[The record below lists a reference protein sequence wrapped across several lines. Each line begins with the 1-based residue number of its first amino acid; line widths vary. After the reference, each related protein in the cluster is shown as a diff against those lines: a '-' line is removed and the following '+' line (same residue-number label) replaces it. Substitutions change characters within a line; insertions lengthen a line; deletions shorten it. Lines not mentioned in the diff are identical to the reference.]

1 MAASK
6 AAWRIAVALSA
17 LHLLGV
23 CLAQEENVKPLPLP
37 AGKGAYVRRNYNDDC
52 LKWGRAFTV
61 EAYRQIG
68 LKNPAWDEGVFKLL
82 ELYCQFRIARANFQD
97 LCAAGE
103 PLVKAGCNDPLVL
116 YIVGEAVWE
125 SGRPA
130 EAEPLA
136 IRALEGF
143 KTVPYS
149 KAIAWDAPVTLRE
162 VARRLGKEDAAKAA
176 TELSLQWLAQ
186 AAAEPAVQAAN
197 RRPFWRY
204 LTFRLNDDYQ
214 YRLRQEAYAA
224 LQAQPNADPWLV
236 DMVGGEYRL
245 GVAWEARGEGFAD
258 TVTEEAG
265 KIFEDNLTQARTC
278 YTRAWRVHPE
288 YPEAA
293 TRLISIA
300 GTDGEGAEG
309 ECRKWFDRAVAAQF
323 DYTGAYDSYA
333 WALDP
338 RWGGSFEQM
347 LAFGAECLATGRFD
361 TDVPWYYLDAVYSIT
376 NDDHATSYWD
386 KPEVWDGARQVCQG
400 YANAQ
405 GEFADRVVNWRS
417 REASLA
423 WRTRHYREALALMKD
438 LGQRLNRT
446 YFEAFNVT
454 MAWVWG
460 QVMCMSCNEGP
471 KVQRAEVLYE
481 AGDLEPALAAFK
493 PMAALL
499 GAPESQVYLNG
510 RIVCLEK
517 EIALARG
524 EWAPLQPDAALTGW
538 HRVWGDWTVGG
549 DGTLQTTSPRDT
561 FLACRMRAGEAYE
574 IAGTI
579 EVPGDGSQANAGVIV
594 GLDLSG
600 KPYWSTLQL
609 VGKDGEA
616 QWCHHFRREAGVKL
630 PRASR
635 YEVVLRVEHGQAT
648 AVVNGQQCFQ
658 GEPLYTSVAEAP
670 GLLVGFGAEA
680 YEGDAG
686 VKYRD
691 FRLRKLTAPPANPA
705 PLPAGN

>member
-6 AAWRIAVALSA
+6 AAWRMTVALLA
-17 LHLLGV
+17 LPLLGV
-23 CLAQEENVKPLPLP
+23 CLAQEEIVKPQPLP
-37 AGKGAYVRRNYNDDC
+37 AGKTAYVTKNYVNDC
-52 LKWGRAFTV
+52 VAWGRTFTV

-68 LKNPAWDEGVFKLL
+68 LKNPAWDEGVLKLL
-82 ELYCQFRIARANFQD
+82 ELYCQFRVAKANFQD

-116 YIVGEAVWE
+116 YIVAEAVWE

-136 IRALEGF
+136 IRAIEGF

-162 VARRLGKEDAAKAA
+162 VARRLGKEDVAKAA

-186 AAAEPAVQAAN
+186 ATAEPAVQAAN
-197 RRPFWRY
+197 HRPFWRY
-204 LTFRLNDDYQ
+204 LRFRLNDDYQ
-214 YRLRQEAYAA
+214 YRLRQEAHAA
-224 LQAQPNADPWLV
+224 LQAQPNADPWFV
-236 DMVGGEYRL
+236 DMVGGNCL
-245 GVAWEARGEGFAD
+245 IGKAWEARGEGFAD
-258 TVTEEAG
+258 TVTEEG
-265 KIFEDNLTQARTC
+265 WKTFEENLKQARTC
-278 YTRAWRVHPE
+278 YTRAWRLHPE

-293 TRLISIA
+293 TGLIAIA
-300 GTDGEGAEG
+300 KTDGEGAGG
-309 ECRKWFDRAVAAQF
+309 ETRKWFDRAVAAQF

-347 LAFGAECLATGRFD
+347 LAFGTECLATGRFD
-361 TDVPWYYLDAVYSIT
+361 TDVPWYFLDAVYSIT

-386 KPEVWDGARQVCQG
+386 KPEVWEGARQVCQG
-400 YANAQ
+400 YANMQ
-405 GEFADRVVNWRS
+405 GEFPDRVVNWRS

-423 WRTRHYREALALMKD
+423 WRTRHYREALAIMKD
-438 LGQRLNRT
+438 LRERLNRT
-446 YFEAFNVT
+446 YFERFNVT

-460 QVMCMSCNEGP
+460 QVMCMCCNEAQ
-471 KVQRAEVLYE
+471 KVQQAEELYE
-481 AGDLEPALAAFK
+481 AGSLPEALAAFK
-493 PMAALL
+493 PLAALL

-524 EWAPLQPDAALTGW
+524 EWVPLQPDAALTGW
-538 HRVWGDWTVGG
+538 HSLGGDWSVGA
-549 DGTLQTTSPRDT
+549 DGTAQTTSPKGAL
-561 FLACRMRAGEAYE
+561 LACRMRAGDAYE
-574 IAGTI
+574 LAGTI
-579 EVPGDGSQANAGVIV
+579 EVPGDGSQANAGVVV
-594 GLDLSG
+594 GLDMSG
-600 KPYWSTLQL
+600 KLYWSTLQL
-609 VGKDGEA
+609 AGKDGEA
-616 QWCHHFRREAGVKL
+616 QWCHHFRRESGVKL

-635 YEVVLRVEHGQAT
+635 YEVALRVAHGQVTAT
-648 AVVNGQQCFQ
+648 VNGQQCFQ
-658 GEPLYTSVAEAP
+658 GEPLYTSVAPAP

-691 FRLRKLTAPPANPA
+691 FRIRKLATPV
-705 PLPAGN
+705 PAGN